1 MAIFKRGLFI
11 SYYKNVLS
19 SDFTTDAGDFDVS
32 EKEAA
37 SWSKTTG
44 KTVVA
49 NSAKEKTVTEITDD
63 DDSRVKK
70 IADGSITLKASSSSS
85 EGTDKVITTTT
96 DSNFAV
102 QEAKIGRY
110 AMVSKNSTLKETW
123 YFPKDS
129 YLKSAVPVDGSNPIV
144 WENEIDNVR

>member
-1 MAIFKRGLFI
+1 M
-11 SYYKNVLS
+11 
-19 SDFTTDAGDFDVS
+19 S

-49 NSAKEKTVTEITDD
+49 NSEKENTVTEITDD
-63 DDSRVKK
+63 EGSKVKK
-70 IADGSITLKASSSSS
+70 IADGSYKITLKASSSSS

-102 QEAKIGRY
+102 QEAKLGRY
-110 AMVSKNSTLKETW
+110 AMVSKNSTLKGTW
-123 YFPKDS
+123 NFPKNS
-129 YLKSAVPVDGSNPIV
+129 YLKSAVSVDGSTPIV